1 MYVKSLDLLNFR
13 NYEKLSLT
21 LDPGINIF
29 YGANA
34 QGKTNIL
41 EAVYL
46 AGTSKS
52 HRGTRDR
59 DMIRMGENEGHI
71 RMHVDKNGSDY
82 RIDMHLR
89 KNKSKGI
96 AIGGIPIRRAG
107 ELFGIVNIVFFS
119 PEDLNIIKNGPSERR
134 RLIDRILCEIDRI
147 YMSDLTQYGKCLNQ
161 RNRLLHDLYFN
172 PSLESELPVWDEQ
185 LVNYGC
191 RIIEKREEFVRTLEA
206 IASEIHSELTGE
218 KEKLT
223 LVYEPNVGAGEFA
236 EKVNRSREADRKI
249 KSTTVGPHRDDI
261 CIKVNDMDLRLYGSQ
276 GQQRTTAISLKLAEI
291 RIIEEKIR
299 NKPVLLLDDVLSELD
314 RSRQNYLL
322 GSIRD
327 IQTLITCT
335 GLDEF
340 VQNRF
345 EANRIFHVVSGSIS
359 MSGNSIN
366 G

>member
-59 DMIRMGENEGHI
+59 DMIRMGESEAHI
-71 RMHVDKNGSDY
+71 RMHVDKNDSDY

-96 AIGGIPIRRAG
+96 AIGGVPIRRAG

-134 RLIDRILCEIDRI
+134 RLVDRILCEIDRI

-191 RIIEKREEFVRTLEA
+191 RIIAKREEFVRMLEN
-206 IASEIHSELTGE
+206 IASEIHTELTSE

-223 LVYEPNVGAGEFA
+223 LVYEPNVTVEEFA
-236 EKVNRSREADRKI
+236 DKVARSRDADRKI
-249 KSTTVGPHRDDI
+249 KSTTVGPHRDDV

-276 GQQRTTAISLKLAEI
+276 GQQRTTAISLKLSEI
-291 RIIEEKIR
+291 RIIEERIR

-314 RSRQNYLL
+314 RDRQNYLL
-322 GSIRD
+322 GNIRD

-345 EANRIFHVVSGSIS
+345 EADRTFRVVNGEIF
-359 MSGNSIN
+359 
-366 G
+366 

>member
-59 DMIRMGENEGHI
+59 DMIRMGESEAHI
-71 RMHVDKNGSDY
+71 RMHVDKNDSDY

-134 RLIDRILCEIDRI
+134 RLVDRILCEIDRI

-191 RIIEKREEFVRTLEA
+191 RIIAKREEFVRMLED
-206 IASEIHSELTGE
+206 IASEIHTELTGE

-223 LVYEPNVGAGEFA
+223 LVYEPNVTVEEFA
-236 EKVNRSREADRKI
+236 DKVARSRDADRKI
-249 KSTTVGPHRDDI
+249 KSTTVGPHRDDV

-276 GQQRTTAISLKLAEI
+276 GQQRTTAISLKLSEI
-291 RIIEEKIR
+291 RIIEERIR

-314 RSRQNYLL
+314 RDRQNYLL
-322 GSIRD
+322 GNIRD

-345 EANRIFHVVSGSIS
+345 EADRTFRVVSGRI
-359 MSGNSIN
+359 IE
-366 G
+366 

>member
-1 MYVKSLDLLNFR
+1 MYVKSLNLLNFR

-59 DMIRMGENEGHI
+59 DMIRMGESEAHI
-71 RMHVDKNGSDY
+71 RMHVDKNDSDY

-96 AIGGIPIRRAG
+96 AIGGVPIRRAG

-134 RLIDRILCEIDRI
+134 RLVDRILCEIDRI

-191 RIIEKREEFVRTLEA
+191 RIIAKREEFVRMLED
-206 IASEIHSELTGE
+206 IASEIHTELTGE

-223 LVYEPNVGAGEFA
+223 LVYEPNVTVEEFA
-236 EKVNRSREADRKI
+236 DKVARSRDADRKI
-249 KSTTVGPHRDDI
+249 KSTTVGPHRDDV

-276 GQQRTTAISLKLAEI
+276 GQQRTTAISLKLSEI
-291 RIIEEKIR
+291 RIIEERIR

-314 RSRQNYLL
+314 RDRQNYLL
-322 GSIRD
+322 GNIRD

-345 EANRIFHVVSGSIS
+345 EADRTFRVVSGRI
-359 MSGNSIN
+359 IE
-366 G
+366 

>member
-59 DMIRMGENEGHI
+59 DMIRMGESEAHI
-71 RMHVDKNGSDY
+71 RMHVDKNDSDY

-96 AIGGIPIRRAG
+96 AIGGVPIRRAG

-134 RLIDRILCEIDRI
+134 RLVDRILCEIDRI

-185 LVNYGC
+185 LMNYGC
-191 RIIEKREEFVRTLEA
+191 RIIAKREEFVRMLEN
-206 IASEIHSELTGE
+206 IASEIHTELTGE
-218 KEKLT
+218 KERLT
-223 LVYEPNVGAGEFA
+223 LVYEPNVTVKEFA
-236 EKVNRSREADRKI
+236 DKVARSRDADRKI
-249 KSTTVGPHRDDI
+249 KSTTVGPHRDDV

-276 GQQRTTAISLKLAEI
+276 GQQRTTAISLKLSEI
-291 RIIEEKIR
+291 RIIEERIR

-314 RSRQNYLL
+314 RDRQNYLL
-322 GSIRD
+322 GNIRD

-345 EANRIFHVVSGSIS
+345 EADRTFRVVSGRIE
-359 MSGNSIN
+359 
-366 G
+366 

>member
-59 DMIRMGENEGHI
+59 DMIRMGESEAHI
-71 RMHVDKNGSDY
+71 RMHVDKNDSDY

-96 AIGGIPIRRAG
+96 AIGGVPIRRAG

-134 RLIDRILCEIDRI
+134 RLVDRILCEIDRI

-191 RIIEKREEFVRTLEA
+191 RIIAKREEFVRMLEN
-206 IASEIHSELTGE
+206 IASEIHTELTGE
-218 KEKLT
+218 KERLT
-223 LVYEPNVGAGEFA
+223 LVYEPNVTVEEFA
-236 EKVNRSREADRKI
+236 DKVARSRDADRKI
-249 KSTTVGPHRDDI
+249 KSTTVGPHRDDV

-276 GQQRTTAISLKLAEI
+276 GQQRTTAISLKLSEI
-291 RIIEEKIR
+291 RIIEERIR

-314 RSRQNYLL
+314 RDRQNYLL
-322 GSIRD
+322 GNIRD

-345 EANRIFHVVSGSIS
+345 EADRTFRVVSGTI
-359 MSGNSIN
+359 IE
-366 G
+366 

>member
-59 DMIRMGENEGHI
+59 DMIRMGESEAHI
-71 RMHVDKNGSDY
+71 RMHVDKNDSDY

-134 RLIDRILCEIDRI
+134 RLVDRILCEIDRI

-191 RIIEKREEFVRTLEA
+191 RIIAKREEFVRMLEN
-206 IASEIHSELTGE
+206 IASEIHAELTGE

-223 LVYEPNVGAGEFA
+223 LVYEPNVTVEEFA
-236 EKVNRSREADRKI
+236 DKVARSRDADRKI
-249 KSTTVGPHRDDI
+249 KSTTVGPHRDDV

-276 GQQRTTAISLKLAEI
+276 GQQRTTAISLKLSEI
-291 RIIEEKIR
+291 RIIEERIR

-314 RSRQNYLL
+314 RDRQNYLL
-322 GSIRD
+322 GNIRD

-345 EANRIFHVVSGSIS
+345 EADRTFRVVSGEIF
-359 MSGNSIN
+359 
-366 G
+366 

>member
-1 MYVKSLDLLNFR
+1 LYVKSLDLLNFR

-59 DMIRMGENEGHI
+59 DMIRMGESEAHI
-71 RMHVDKNGSDY
+71 RMHVDKNDSDY

-96 AIGGIPIRRAG
+96 AIGGVPIRRAG

-134 RLIDRILCEIDRI
+134 RLVDRILCEIDRI

-191 RIIEKREEFVRTLEA
+191 RIIAKREEFVRMLEN
-206 IASEIHSELTGE
+206 IASEIHTELTGE
-218 KEKLT
+218 KERLT
-223 LVYEPNVGAGEFA
+223 LVYEPNVTVEEFA
-236 EKVNRSREADRKI
+236 DKVARSRDADRKI
-249 KSTTVGPHRDDI
+249 KSTTVGPHRDDV

-276 GQQRTTAISLKLAEI
+276 GQQRTTAISLKLSEI
-291 RIIEEKIR
+291 RIIEERIR

-314 RSRQNYLL
+314 RDRQNYLL
-322 GSIRD
+322 GNIRD

-345 EANRIFHVVSGSIS
+345 EADRTFRVVSGEIF
-359 MSGNSIN
+359 
-366 G
+366 

>member
-59 DMIRMGENEGHI
+59 DMIRMGESEAHI
-71 RMHVDKNGSDY
+71 RMHVDKNDSDY

-96 AIGGIPIRRAG
+96 AIGGVPIRRAG

-134 RLIDRILCEIDRI
+134 RLVDRILCEIDRI

-191 RIIEKREEFVRTLEA
+191 RIIAKREEFVRMLEN
-206 IASEIHSELTGE
+206 IASEIHTELTGE

-223 LVYEPNVGAGEFA
+223 LVYEPNVTVEEFA
-236 EKVNRSREADRKI
+236 DKVARSRDADRKI
-249 KSTTVGPHRDDI
+249 KSTTVGPHRDDV

-276 GQQRTTAISLKLAEI
+276 GQQRTTAISLKLSEI
-291 RIIEEKIR
+291 RIIEERIR

-314 RSRQNYLL
+314 RDRQNYLL
-322 GSIRD
+322 GNIRD

-345 EANRIFHVVSGSIS
+345 EADRTF
-359 MSGNSIN
+359 
-366 G
+366 

>member
-59 DMIRMGENEGHI
+59 DMIRMGESEAHI
-71 RMHVDKNGSDY
+71 RMHVDKNDSDY

-96 AIGGIPIRRAG
+96 AIGGVPIRRAG

-134 RLIDRILCEIDRI
+134 RLVDRILCEIDRI

-191 RIIEKREEFVRTLEA
+191 RIIAKREEFVRMLED
-206 IASEIHSELTGE
+206 IASEIHTELTGE

-223 LVYEPNVGAGEFA
+223 LVYEPNVTVEEFA
-236 EKVNRSREADRKI
+236 DKVARSRDADRKI
-249 KSTTVGPHRDDI
+249 KSTTVGPHRDDV

-276 GQQRTTAISLKLAEI
+276 GQQRTTAISLKLSEI
-291 RIIEEKIR
+291 RIIEERIR

-314 RSRQNYLL
+314 RDRQNYLL
-322 GSIRD
+322 GNIRD

-345 EANRIFHVVSGSIS
+345 EADRTFRVVNGEIF
-359 MSGNSIN
+359 
-366 G
+366 

>member
-59 DMIRMGENEGHI
+59 DMIRMGESEAHI
-71 RMHVDKNGSDY
+71 RMHVDKNDSDY
-82 RIDMHLR
+82 RIEIHLR

-96 AIGGIPIRRAG
+96 AIGGVPIRRAG

-134 RLIDRILCEIDRI
+134 RLVDRILCEIDRI

-191 RIIEKREEFVRTLEA
+191 RIIAKREEFVRMLEN
-206 IASEIHSELTGE
+206 IASEIHAELTGE

-223 LVYEPNVGAGEFA
+223 LVYEPNVTVEEFA
-236 EKVNRSREADRKI
+236 DKVARSRDADRKI
-249 KSTTVGPHRDDI
+249 KSTTVGPHRDDV

-276 GQQRTTAISLKLAEI
+276 GQQRTTAISLKLSEI
-291 RIIEEKIR
+291 RIIEERIR

-314 RSRQNYLL
+314 RDRQNYLL
-322 GSIRD
+322 GNIRD

-340 VQNRF
+340 LQNRF
-345 EANRIFHVVSGSIS
+345 EADRTFRVVSGRI
-359 MSGNSIN
+359 IE
-366 G
+366 

>member
-59 DMIRMGENEGHI
+59 DMIRMGESEAHI
-71 RMHVDKNGSDY
+71 RMHVDKNDSDY

-96 AIGGIPIRRAG
+96 AIGGVPIRRAG

-134 RLIDRILCEIDRI
+134 RLVDRILCEIDRI

-191 RIIEKREEFVRTLEA
+191 RIIAKREEFVRMLED
-206 IASEIHSELTGE
+206 IASEIHTELTGE

-223 LVYEPNVGAGEFA
+223 LVYEPNVTVEEFA
-236 EKVNRSREADRKI
+236 DKVARSRDADRKI
-249 KSTTVGPHRDDI
+249 KSTTVGPHRDDV

-276 GQQRTTAISLKLAEI
+276 GQQRTTAISLKLSEI
-291 RIIEEKIR
+291 RIIEERIR

-314 RSRQNYLL
+314 RDRQNYLL
-322 GSIRD
+322 GNIRD

-345 EANRIFHVVSGSIS
+345 EADRTFRVVSGEIF
-359 MSGNSIN
+359 
-366 G
+366 

>member
-59 DMIRMGENEGHI
+59 DMIRMGESEAHI
-71 RMHVDKNGSDY
+71 RMHVDKNDSDY

-96 AIGGIPIRRAG
+96 AIGGVPIRRAG

-134 RLIDRILCEIDRI
+134 RLVDRILCEIDRI

-191 RIIEKREEFVRTLEA
+191 RIIAKREEFVRMLEN
-206 IASEIHSELTGE
+206 IASEIHTELTGE

-223 LVYEPNVGAGEFA
+223 LVYEPNVTVEEFA
-236 EKVNRSREADRKI
+236 NKVARSRDADRKI
-249 KSTTVGPHRDDI
+249 KSTTVGPHRDDV

-276 GQQRTTAISLKLAEI
+276 GQQRTTAISLKLSEI
-291 RIIEEKIR
+291 RIIEERIR

-314 RSRQNYLL
+314 RDRQNYLL
-322 GSIRD
+322 GNIRD

-345 EANRIFHVVSGSIS
+345 EADRTFRVVNGEIF
-359 MSGNSIN
+359 
-366 G
+366 

>member
-59 DMIRMGENEGHI
+59 DMIRMGESEAHI
-71 RMHVDKNGSDY
+71 RMHVDKNDSDY

-96 AIGGIPIRRAG
+96 AIGGVPIRRAG

-134 RLIDRILCEIDRI
+134 RLVDRILCEIDRI

-191 RIIEKREEFVRTLEA
+191 RIIAKREEFVRMLEN
-206 IASEIHSELTGE
+206 IASEIHAELTGE

-223 LVYEPNVGAGEFA
+223 LVYEPNVTVEEFA
-236 EKVNRSREADRKI
+236 NKVARSRDADRKI
-249 KSTTVGPHRDDI
+249 KSTTVGPHRDDV

-276 GQQRTTAISLKLAEI
+276 GQQRTTAISLKLSEI
-291 RIIEEKIR
+291 RIIEERIR

-314 RSRQNYLL
+314 RDRQNYLL
-322 GSIRD
+322 GNIRD

-345 EANRIFHVVSGSIS
+345 EADRTFRVVNGEIF
-359 MSGNSIN
+359 
-366 G
+366 

>member
-59 DMIRMGENEGHI
+59 DMIRMGESEAHI
-71 RMHVDKNGSDY
+71 RMHVDKNDSDY

-96 AIGGIPIRRAG
+96 AIGGVPIRRAG

-134 RLIDRILCEIDRI
+134 RLVDRILCEIDRI

-191 RIIEKREEFVRTLEA
+191 RIIAKREEFVRMLEN
-206 IASEIHSELTGE
+206 IASEIHTELTGE

-223 LVYEPNVGAGEFA
+223 LVYEPNVTVEEFA
-236 EKVNRSREADRKI
+236 DKVARSRDADRKI
-249 KSTTVGPHRDDI
+249 KS
-261 CIKVNDMDLRLYGSQ
+261 
-276 GQQRTTAISLKLAEI
+276 RTTAISLKLSEI
-291 RIIEEKIR
+291 RIIEERIR

-314 RSRQNYLL
+314 RDRQNYLL
-322 GSIRD
+322 GNIRD

-345 EANRIFHVVSGSIS
+345 EADRTFRVVNGEIF
-359 MSGNSIN
+359 
-366 G
+366 

>member
-59 DMIRMGENEGHI
+59 DMIRMGESEAHI
-71 RMHVDKNGSDY
+71 RMHVDKNDSDY

-96 AIGGIPIRRAG
+96 AIGGVPIRRAG

-134 RLIDRILCEIDRI
+134 RLVDRILCEIDRI

-191 RIIEKREEFVRTLEA
+191 RIIAKREEFVRMLEN
-206 IASEIHSELTGE
+206 IASEIHTELTGE

-223 LVYEPNVGAGEFA
+223 LVYEPNVTVEEFA
-236 EKVNRSREADRKI
+236 DKVARSRDADRKI
-249 KSTTVGPHRDDI
+249 KSTTCGFTGR
-261 CIKVNDMDLRLYGSQ
+261 RGSR
-276 GQQRTTAISLKLAEI
+276 GR
-291 RIIEEKIR
+291 R
-299 NKPVLLLDDVLSELD
+299 
-314 RSRQNYLL
+314 
-322 GSIRD
+322 
-327 IQTLITCT
+327 
-335 GLDEF
+335 
-340 VQNRF
+340 RF
-345 EANRIFHVVSGSIS
+345 R
-359 MSGNSIN
+359 
-366 G
+366 

>member
-59 DMIRMGENEGHI
+59 DMIRMGESEAHI
-71 RMHVDKNGSDY
+71 RMHVDKNDSDY

-134 RLIDRILCEIDRI
+134 RLVDRILCEIDRI

-191 RIIEKREEFVRTLEA
+191 RIIAKREEFVRMLED
-206 IASEIHSELTGE
+206 IASEIHMELTGE

-223 LVYEPNVGAGEFA
+223 LVYEPNVTVEEFA
-236 EKVNRSREADRKI
+236 DKVARSRDADRKI
-249 KSTTVGPHRDDI
+249 KSTTVGPHRDDV

-276 GQQRTTAISLKLAEI
+276 GQQRTTAISLKLSEI
-291 RIIEEKIR
+291 RIIEERIR

-314 RSRQNYLL
+314 RDRQNYLL
-322 GSIRD
+322 GNIRD

-345 EANRIFHVVSGSIS
+345 EADRTFRVVSGEIF
-359 MSGNSIN
+359 
-366 G
+366 

>member
-59 DMIRMGENEGHI
+59 DMIRMGESEAHI
-71 RMHVDKNGSDY
+71 RMHVDKNDSDY

-96 AIGGIPIRRAG
+96 AIGGVPIRRAG

-134 RLIDRILCEIDRI
+134 RLVDRILCEIDRI

-191 RIIEKREEFVRTLEA
+191 RIIAKREEFVRMLED
-206 IASEIHSELTGE
+206 IAYEIHTELTGE

-223 LVYEPNVGAGEFA
+223 LVYEPNVTVEEFA
-236 EKVNRSREADRKI
+236 DKVARSRDADRKI
-249 KSTTVGPHRDDI
+249 KSTTVGPHRDDV

-276 GQQRTTAISLKLAEI
+276 GQQRTTAISLKLSEI
-291 RIIEEKIR
+291 RIIEERIR

-314 RSRQNYLL
+314 RDRQNYLL
-322 GSIRD
+322 GNIRD

-345 EANRIFHVVSGSIS
+345 EADRTFRVVSGRI
-359 MSGNSIN
+359 IE
-366 G
+366 

>member
-59 DMIRMGENEGHI
+59 DMIRMGESEAHI
-71 RMHVDKNGSDY
+71 RMHVDKNDSDY

-96 AIGGIPIRRAG
+96 AIGGVPIRRAG

-134 RLIDRILCEIDRI
+134 RLVDRILCEIDRI

-191 RIIEKREEFVRTLEA
+191 RIIAKREEFVRMLEN
-206 IASEIHSELTGE
+206 IASEIHAELTGE
-218 KEKLT
+218 KERLT
-223 LVYEPNVGAGEFA
+223 LVYEPNVTVEEFA
-236 EKVNRSREADRKI
+236 DKVARSRDADRKI
-249 KSTTVGPHRDDI
+249 KSTTVGPHRDDV

-276 GQQRTTAISLKLAEI
+276 GQQRTTAISLKLSEI
-291 RIIEEKIR
+291 RIIEERIR

-314 RSRQNYLL
+314 RDRQNYLL
-322 GSIRD
+322 GNIRD

-345 EANRIFHVVSGSIS
+345 EADRTFRVVSGR
-359 MSGNSIN
+359 IN
-366 G
+366 RDLS

>member
-59 DMIRMGENEGHI
+59 DMIRMGESEAHI
-71 RMHVDKNGSDY
+71 RMHVDKNDSDY

-96 AIGGIPIRRAG
+96 AIGGVPIRRAG

-134 RLIDRILCEIDRI
+134 RLVDRILCEIDRI

-191 RIIEKREEFVRTLEA
+191 RIIAKREEFVRMLEN
-206 IASEIHSELTGE
+206 IASEIHAELTGE

-223 LVYEPNVGAGEFA
+223 LVYEPNVTVEEFA
-236 EKVNRSREADRKI
+236 DKVARSRDADRKI
-249 KSTTVGPHRDDI
+249 KSTTVGPHRDDV

-276 GQQRTTAISLKLAEI
+276 GQQRTTAISLKLSEI
-291 RIIEEKIR
+291 RIIEERIR

-314 RSRQNYLL
+314 RDRQNYLL
-322 GSIRD
+322 GNIRD

-345 EANRIFHVVSGSIS
+345 EADRTFRVVNGEIF
-359 MSGNSIN
+359 
-366 G
+366 

>member
-59 DMIRMGENEGHI
+59 DMIRMGESEAHI
-71 RMHVDKNGSDY
+71 RMHVDKNDSDY

-96 AIGGIPIRRAG
+96 AIGGVPIRRAG

-134 RLIDRILCEIDRI
+134 RLVDRILCEIDRI

-191 RIIEKREEFVRTLEA
+191 RIIAKREEFVRMLED
-206 IASEIHSELTGE
+206 IASEIHTELTGE

-223 LVYEPNVGAGEFA
+223 LVYEPNVTVEEFA
-236 EKVNRSREADRKI
+236 DKVARSRDADRKI
-249 KSTTVGPHRDDI
+249 KSTTVGPHRDDV

-276 GQQRTTAISLKLAEI
+276 GQQRTTAISLKLSEI
-291 RIIEEKIR
+291 RIIEERIR

-314 RSRQNYLL
+314 RDRQNYLL
-322 GSIRD
+322 GNIRD

-345 EANRIFHVVSGSIS
+345 EADRTFRVVSGRI
-359 MSGNSIN
+359 IE
-366 G
+366 

>member
-59 DMIRMGENEGHI
+59 DMIRMGESEAHI
-71 RMHVDKNGSDY
+71 RMHVDKNDSDY

-96 AIGGIPIRRAG
+96 AIGGVPIRRAG

-134 RLIDRILCEIDRI
+134 RLVDRILCEIDRI

-161 RNRLLHDLYFN
+161 RNRLLHDLYLN

-191 RIIEKREEFVRTLEA
+191 RIIAKREEFVRMLEN
-206 IASEIHSELTGE
+206 IASEIHTELTGE
-218 KEKLT
+218 KERLT
-223 LVYEPNVGAGEFA
+223 LVYEPNVTVEEFA
-236 EKVNRSREADRKI
+236 DKVARSRDADRKI
-249 KSTTVGPHRDDI
+249 KSTTVGPHRDDV
-261 CIKVNDMDLRLYGSQ
+261 CIQVNDMDLRLYGSQ
-276 GQQRTTAISLKLAEI
+276 GQQRTTAISLKLSEI
-291 RIIEEKIR
+291 RIIEERIR

-314 RSRQNYLL
+314 RDRQNYLL
-322 GSIRD
+322 GNIRD

-345 EANRIFHVVSGSIS
+345 EADRTFRVVSGRIE
-359 MSGNSIN
+359 
-366 G
+366 